1 MTAGSAWEASGRYEG
16 RMATTTF
23 LSWLPFGAVPEVPAK
38 QLAKALTGPN
48 PPQLLDVRTKSE
60 HRNGHLKGAV
70 NAPISSLARV
80 LPGLKLDKSRPVV
93 AICLSAH
100 RSIPAVR
107 ILKDAGFDAVQL
119 AGGMQ
124 SWRAAKLPEVTS

>member
-1 MTAGSAWEASGRYEG
+1 MPNY
-16 RMATTTF
+16 MAY
-23 LSWLPFGAVPEVPAK
+23 LPFGTVPEMPAK
-38 QLAKALTGPN
+38 DLAKALKGPN

-60 HRNGHLKGAV
+60 HKNGHVKGAL
-70 NAPISSLARV
+70 NAPISSLARL
-80 LPGLKLDKSRPVV
+80 LPNLKLDKSRPVV

-107 ILKDAGFDAVQL
+107 ILKDAGFEAVQL

-124 SWRAAKLPEVTS
+124 SWRAARLPEEIG

>member
-1 MTAGSAWEASGRYEG
+1 MSTNF
-16 RMATTTF
+16 M
-23 LSWLPFGAVPEVPAK
+23 SWLPFGSVPEMPAK
-38 QLAKALTGPN
+38 DLAKALAGPN

-60 HRNGHLKGAV
+60 HRSGHLKGSL
-70 NAPISSLARV
+70 NAPISSLARL

-107 ILKDAGFDAVQL
+107 ILKDAGFEAVQL

-124 SWRAAKLPEVTS
+124 SWRAARLPEETG